1 MRKLITAA
9 LATVLMTVSYL
20 SPSTSQAAPL
30 QEPASSDYR
39 LLAIGAGAIVGVVTF
54 NMLTYPLGSVPFVAG
69 PLAGTPID
77 IALGSRLLATVT
89 AGTGALLAH
98 YAWIAKTA
106 KTANLEPAP
115 TQETGSSDALYPLV
129 LTAGALAGVAAVNVL
144 TYGVGSLPLVIGAET
159 AAPIITPAAA
169 AASRIFVITSGV
181 IGAWMADSLYTRS
194 Q

>member
-1 MRKLITAA
+1 MRKLIIAA
-9 LATVLMTVSYL
+9 LATVLITVSYL

-30 QEPASSDYR
+30 QEPGPSDYR

-54 NMLTYPLGSVPFVAG
+54 NMLTYPMGSVPFVAG

-98 YAWIAKTA
+98 YAW
-106 KTANLEPAP
+106 TANTEPAP
-115 TQETGSSDALYPLV
+115 AQETGSSDAFYPLV

-181 IGAWMADSLYTRS
+181 IGAWLADSLYARS